1 MTDESSSTWPAWDSL
16 SSTFKKS
23 LSSVRPEI
31 YDVAAELWGQALA
44 MARAHGLDE
53 SDARAALM
61 TTVEKVS
68 QVDTEHIHSLP
79 AYLFRSYERRVF
91 DTLNTRKRE
100 ASLDSVN
107 RELAVDTSSVK
118 RLEERVLLE
127 EIVARMDEQMLQ
139 VYERLILGYSF
150 EEIAHEQGKKANVLR
165 SMFSKKLRKI
175 AAEINAEL

>member
-1 MTDESSSTWPAWDSL
+1 
-16 SSTFKKS
+16 
-23 LSSVRPEI
+23 
-31 YDVAAELWGQALA
+31 
-44 MARAHGLDE
+44 
-53 SDARAALM
+53 
-61 TTVEKVS
+61 
-68 QVDTEHIHSLP
+68 
-79 AYLFRSYERRVF
+79 VF